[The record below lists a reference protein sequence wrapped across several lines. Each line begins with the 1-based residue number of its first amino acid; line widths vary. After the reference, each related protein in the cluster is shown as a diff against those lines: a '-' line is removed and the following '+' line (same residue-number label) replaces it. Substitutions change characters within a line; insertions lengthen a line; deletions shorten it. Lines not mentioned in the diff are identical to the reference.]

1 MRRVVPRKDWFDHPL
16 LLATKTKYYHRNR
29 KHDVKKGELM
39 LAISH
44 MDGLNLG
51 KVIYAAAQESKI
63 YLSLLFRIYIPIIFV
78 ILQNAIYTLKIK

>member
-63 YLSLLFRIYIPIIFV
+63 YLSLLFRMYNIPIMFCYIAKYYLHV
-78 ILQNAIYTLKIK
+78 EN

>member
-63 YLSLLFRIYIPIIFV
+63 SIIIIPNLYTNYICHIAKCYLHV
-78 ILQNAIYTLKIK
+78 EN